1 MENKL
6 ETIEAQLE
14 YKDLQKK
21 ELKARMKMYEDVHSI
36 KQWVKFFG
44 ILSVIALVLMF
55 FGLA

>member
-14 YKDLQKK
+14 HKDLQNK